1 MKSLFW
7 LSQAALLCSILY
19 YSPLLSPVISYNWNM
34 EEWSV
39 RYGQYRNCISRNRP
53 EGSTPKN
60 LRWSCNQEA
69 YGLLS
74 FELPEG
80 KHEEI
85 IDYNIATF
93 GTNSRPLIW
102 LPSIQTMSGRCSE
115 KQAWSMGWRRSCS
128 AVGLEQALAVFLG
141 DPCHCRSSSR
151 PDTSEADLKEVGL

>member
-7 LSQAALLCSILY
+7 LSQAMLFCSILY
-19 YSPLLSPVISYNWNM
+19 YSPLLSPLISCNWGM

-39 RYGQYRNCISRNRP
+39 RYGQYRDCISRKRS
-53 EGSTPKN
+53 EESIPKN
-60 LRWSCNQEA
+60 LRRSCNQEV

-93 GTNSRPLIW
+93 GTNLRP
-102 LPSIQTMSGRCSE
+102 
-115 KQAWSMGWRRSCS
+115 
-128 AVGLEQALAVFLG
+128 
-141 DPCHCRSSSR
+141 
-151 PDTSEADLKEVGL
+151 